1 MDHLPDLEDRLN
13 FLGKELIR
21 KIVQSAIFKKIP
33 ANTEIL
39 NSGKYVSSVP
49 IVLDGIVKVFTR
61 HEDKEL
67 LLYYIRPRESCIMS
81 LISAIKNR
89 PSQVWATTET
99 DTSIVLLPSD
109 KMDKWMKAHPSLYM
123 LFINQFHLRYSDML
137 ETIQQILF
145 HNLEERVLN
154 YLVARKN
161 MSPDPELNLTHQKIA
176 TDLGT
181 AREVVSRII
190 KKLENEK
197 KLIQTAKG
205 IKFPGQL

>member
-1 MDHLPDLEDRLN
+1 MDHLPDFEDRLN

-21 KIVQSAIFKKIP
+21 NIVQNAIFKKIP

-49 IVLDGIVKVFTR
+49 IVLNGIVKVFTR
-61 HEDKEL
+61 YEDKEL
-67 LLYYIRPRESCIMS
+67 LLYYIRPSESCIMS

-89 PSQVWATTET
+89 PSQVSATTET
-99 DTSIVLLPSD
+99 DTDIVLLPSD
-109 KMDKWMKAHPSLYM
+109 KMDKWMKAYPSLYM

-154 YLVARKN
+154 YLVDRKN

-190 KKLENEK
+190 KKLENDK
-197 KLIQTAKG
+197 KLIQSAKG
-205 IKFPGQL
+205 IKFPGKL